1 MRTLR
6 RRGRRTEAQCRFI
19 EDLYDSHAPALLS
32 WFLRRTMSE
41 AVAADLCAETFS
53 VVIEQVDRFD
63 PERGE
68 PGAWLFGIARN
79 QLRRYLR
86 SSAVEHRM
94 RRRVAITMPTVS
106 DGDFDLTDER
116 LDAVRSVRGAQVAL
130 AALAEGTSAAI
141 ELRVMEGLPYHE
153 VALRLGC
160 TVGAARVRVSRGLV
174 ALHGELEQEV
184 AFDDA

>member
-6 RRGRRTEAQCRFI
+6 RRGRRTEAQRQFV
-19 EDLYDSHAPALLS
+19 EDLYDSHAAVLLS

-63 PERGE
+63 PERGD

-94 RRRVAITMPTVS
+94 RRRVAITMPSVS

-116 LDAVRSVRGAQVAL
+116 LDAARSVRGARLVL
-130 AALAEGTSAAI
+130 ASLGEGTSAAI
-141 ELRVMEGLPYHE
+141 ELRVMEGLSYQE

-160 TVGAARVRVSRGLV
+160 SVGAARVRVSRGLV

-184 AFDDA
+184 ALDDA